1 MTQVSVIIPTRNR
14 PQLLRQTLRSVFD
27 QRWSSVEPIVVDEA
41 SGADTAAMLD
51 EVSDRVRTIRHNS
64 PKGPSAA
71 RNAGIDASSGAY
83 VLFLDDDD
91 LLHPT
96 HIEELVQASENLPPK
111 HLAASGWRRFQV
123 SGEGVDLG
131 PVVRPPEHWES
142 PEAINAMF
150 GHDPGCLVWGPS
162 VLWPRA
168 LVSEIWWDEELFT
181 NGDIDFYARV
191 LESGCTFRGTKAGMA
206 YYRSHEGVSVSG
218 KSASDTQSE
227 RSIVSGAKCR
237 LKHSQRLRE
246 HPECDVFAPAIR
258 EALMRILIKVETRG
272 GLDELRERLRKEYE
286 EWGGGSYYL
295 PQPPQHWLKRGILR
309 TALRVRGPSAVGTIL
324 RAYRMITSSE
334 EVDHRALAPQSLS
347 YGYDQL
353 MQALHSASAE
363 S

>member
-14 PQLLRQTLRSVFD
+14 AQLLRQTLRSVLD
-27 QRWSSVEPIVVDEA
+27 QRWPNVEPIVVDEA
-41 SGADTAAMLD
+41 SGAGTAAVLED
-51 EVSDRVRTIRHNS
+51 FSDRIQVIHHDS

-91 LLHPT
+91 LLHPS
-96 HIEELVQASENLPPK
+96 HIEELVQASEDLPPDQ
-111 HLAASGWRRFQV
+111 LAASGWRRFHL
-123 SGEGVDLG
+123 SGEGIDLG
-131 PVVRPPEHWES
+131 PVVRPPEHWGS

-168 LVSEIWWDEELFT
+168 LVNKIRWDEELFT

-191 LESGCTFRGTKAGMA
+191 LEDGYTFRGTDAGMA
-206 YYRSHEGVSVSG
+206 YYRSHDGISVSG

-237 LKHSQRLRE
+237 LKHSKRLRE
-246 HPECDVFAPAIR
+246 QPERDVFAPAMR
-258 EALMRILIKVETRG
+258 EALMRILIRVETHG
-272 GLDELRERLRKEYE
+272 GLAEWGKRLRNEYE
-286 EWGGGSYYL
+286 KWGGTYYL
-295 PQPPQHWLKRGILR
+295 PQPPQHWIKRGVLKA
-309 TALRVRGPSAVGTIL
+309 ALRVKGPSAVGTIL
-324 RAYRMITSSE
+324 RAYRRIASHAEGEHGT
-334 EVDHRALAPQSLS
+334 VAPQSS
-347 YGYDQL
+347 AYGYDRL
-353 MQALHSASAE
+353 MQVLQSAPTE